1 MRSQKAISGSII
13 QNSAAWRWVLEFSAR
28 KVGPKV
34 YTSPKAM
41 AKFSAFSW
49 PETVRLAGLPKKS
62 RVKSTFPSSVRGG
75 FSGSRV
81 VTRNISPAPSQS
93 LAVMMG
99 VWT

>member
-1 MRSQKAISGSII
+1 M
-13 QNSAAWRWVLEFSAR
+13 LEFSAR

-62 RVKSTFPSSVRGG
+62 WEKSTVPSSFLGG
-75 FSGSRV
+75 FCRSRV
-81 VTRNISPAPSQS
+81 VTWNISPAPSQS